1 MKQTITRILSVIVSL
16 AIAFT
21 AAPGVSASE
30 SDATVLSYEDQL
42 AEIARKKESAL
53 DELDSIRS
61 NQASQ
66 LTEAEALEELITLNA
81 KQRELA
87 EGILESLNRQIAEKT
102 AVIEETNAKIA
113 AQEEAH
119 RERMVASYMEQE
131 IDVIEL
137 ILGSQSL
144 VDFLTR
150 VDSANAI
157 FEYDRKIID
166 ELETNR
172 RLLETEQAALDNALI
187 QQTERV
193 KEYEDAV
200 RGTQEAYEAKLAYL
214 EELKQNEAA
223 WVAEYVK
230 NREMEDALN
239 AELEAYLAEL
249 AEKQRREQENHV
261 YVGGETKWPLEYG
274 VWYKITSLFGWRTL
288 DGIPDNH
295 YGVDIA
301 VPNGTPVLAYN
312 SGTVIVSDNH
322 WSYGEYIILDHGGGV
337 TTLYAHMSERLYG
350 VGDTVNAGDTIGY
363 VGLTGNTKGYHLHF
377 ETRENGSRVDPAGY
391 LAFPEEVRYY

>member
-1 MKQTITRILSVIVSL
+1 MKQTITRILSAVISAAVVC
-16 AIAFT
+16 T
-21 AAPGVSASE
+21 AVPYVSASD

-42 AEIARKKESAL
+42 AEIAGKKENAL
-53 DELDSIRS
+53 AELENIRG

-66 LTEAEALEELITLNA
+66 LTEAEALEELILLNA
-81 KQRELA
+81 RQRELA
-87 EGILESLNRQIAEKT
+87 EGLLESLNRQIEEKN
-102 AVIEETNAKIA
+102 AVIEETKAKIA
-113 AQEEAH
+113 AQEEAY
-119 RERMVASYMEQE
+119 RERMVANYMEQE

-137 ILGSQSL
+137 ILGSSSL

-187 QQTERV
+187 QQTARV

-200 RGTQEAYEAKLAYL
+200 RGTQAAYDAKLACL
-214 EELKQNEAA
+214 EELKCDEAA

-230 NREMEDALN
+230 NQQMEEELN
-239 AELEAYLAEL
+239 VRLEAYLAEL
-249 AEKQRREQENHV
+249 AEKQRREEENHV
-261 YVGGETKWPLEYG
+261 YVGGDSKWPLEYG
-274 VWYKITSLFGWRTL
+274 VWYKITSFFGWRTL

-312 SGTVIVSDNH
+312 SGTVVVSEYH
-322 WSYGEYIILDHGGGV
+322 WSYGEYIIIDHGGGV
-337 TTLYAHMSERLYG
+337 TTLYAHMSSRLYG
-350 VGDTVNAGDTIGY
+350 VGDTVSAGDTIGY
-363 VGLTGNTKGYHLHF
+363 VGLTGNTRGYHLHF
-377 ETRENGSRVDPAGY
+377 ETRENGSRVDPANY
-391 LAFPEEVRYY
+391 LSFPADFRYY